1 MKQIEAGMIEPRK
14 VTSSYRRLDD
24 LSLVQQILRSEIF
37 IVEAMLILLDPAFLG
52 LIFDGERVVEMDTIN
67 WNEQVG
73 EFHPHQ
79 HIYTVQYKAYDFFL
93 ALMLLRLYFV
103 LQAVAVLSP
112 LSKLYAKRICHEKGF
127 SVNFAY
133 SIRASMNKHP
143 GLTYFAV
150 FVVSVFGLASLLRI
164 FERPYYNGECRF
176 W

>member
-1 MKQIEAGMIEPRK
+1 MKQIEAGMIEPRN

-79 HIYTVQYKAYDFFL
+79 HIYTV
-93 ALMLLRLYFV
+93 
-103 LQAVAVLSP
+103 
-112 LSKLYAKRICHEKGF
+112 
-127 SVNFAY
+127 
-133 SIRASMNKHP
+133 
-143 GLTYFAV
+143 
-150 FVVSVFGLASLLRI
+150 
-164 FERPYYNGECRF
+164 
-176 W
+176 